1 MVFKEDAYRE
11 VFPAQVE
18 TPVKPKTES
27 MIEDLED
34 EAPEEEVKQV
44 EQAQKEKPEDPEQE
58 SMKPD
63 QEEGTNE
70 L

>member
-27 MIEDLED
+27 MIKDLE
-34 EAPEEEVKQV
+34 EETPEEVKQV
-44 EQAQKEKPEDPEQE
+44 EQAQKEKPEEPEQE